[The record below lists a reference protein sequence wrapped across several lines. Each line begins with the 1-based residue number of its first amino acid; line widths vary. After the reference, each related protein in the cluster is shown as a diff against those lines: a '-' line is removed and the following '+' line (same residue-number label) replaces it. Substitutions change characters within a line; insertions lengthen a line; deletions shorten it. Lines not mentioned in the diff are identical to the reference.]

1 MSLRYLF
8 RFALVVAM
16 TVSVA
21 GFARAQCAYPPC
33 DPTDPTVSLG
43 SPPTSGGGY
52 GKGKAIGI
60 GVGVA
65 AAVVGITL
73 YVRHKR
79 SMKNKAAPFQASV
92 VGCTQVAN
100 DGATLLLDEKEK
112 KVYSLVAA
120 GMDLKSGEQ
129 VELTGNKAVDS
140 SGKRIFTVQT
150 LTRNLGFCG
159 VESAL
164 NIAPAAQQ

>member
-8 RFALVVAM
+8 RFVLGVVLTA
-16 TVSVA
+16 SVA
-21 GFARAQCAYPPC
+21 GFARAQCQYPPC
-33 DPTDPTVSLG
+33 SPTDPTQSLG
-43 SPPTSGGGY
+43 SAPSY
-52 GKGKAIGI
+52 GNGAKIGI

-65 AAVVGITL
+65 AAVVGIAL
-73 YVRHKR
+73 YVRHTR
-79 SMKNKAAPFQASV
+79 SAKNKTTPFHASV
-92 VGCTQVAN
+92 VGCTQAAN
-100 DGATLLLDEKEK
+100 NGATLLLDEKEK
-112 KVYSLVAA
+112 KVYSLVVA
-120 GMDLKSGEQ
+120 GMDLKSGER

-159 VESAL
+159 AETAL

>member
-1 MSLRYLF
+1 MSLRYLLQF
-8 RFALVVAM
+8 VLGVAL

-33 DPTDPTVSLG
+33 SPTDPTVSLG
-43 SPPTSGGGY
+43 SAPSGSY
-52 GKGKAIGI
+52 GNGAKIGI

-65 AAVVGITL
+65 AAVVGIAL
-73 YVRHKR
+73 YVHHKR
-79 SMKNKAAPFQASV
+79 SMKNKAAPFHASV

-100 DGATLLLDEKEK
+100 DGATLLDEKEK

-120 GMDLKSGEQ
+120 GMDLKSGER

-159 VESAL
+159 AETAL

>member
-1 MSLRYLF
+1 MSMRYLF
-8 RFALVVAM
+8 RFVLGVAM

-33 DPTDPTVSLG
+33 DPNNSTVSLG
-43 SPPTSGGGY
+43 SAPNGGGGY
-52 GKGKAIGI
+52 GHGAAIGI

-65 AAVVGITL
+65 VAVVGIAL
-73 YVRHKR
+73 YVHHKN
-79 SMKNKAAPFQASV
+79 SKKNKAAPAHASV

-100 DGATLLLDEKEK
+100 DGVTLLDEKEK
-112 KVYSLVAA
+112 RVYSLVAA
-120 GMDLKSGEQ
+120 GMDLKSGER
-129 VELTGNKAVDS
+129 VELTGNEAVDS

-159 VESAL
+159 AETVL

>member
-8 RFALVVAM
+8 RFVLGVAL
-16 TVSVA
+16 TLSVA

-33 DPTDPTVSLG
+33 DPDNPLVSLG
-43 SPPTSGGGY
+43 SPPSESGGY

-92 VGCTQVAN
+92 VGCTQLAN

-120 GMDLKSGEQ
+120 GMDLKSGER

-159 VESAL
+159 AETAL

>member
-1 MSLRYLF
+1 MSLLYLL
-8 RFALVVAM
+8 RFVLGVAL

-33 DPTDPTVSLG
+33 DPSNPTVSLG
-43 SPPTSGGGY
+43 SAPSDGY
-52 GKGKAIGI
+52 GSGKAIAI
-60 GVGVA
+60 GAGVA
-65 AAVVGITL
+65 VAVVAVAL
-73 YVRHKR
+73 YVRHTR
-79 SMKNKAAPFQASV
+79 STKNKTTPFHASV

-112 KVYSLVAA
+112 KVYSLVAE
-120 GMDLKSGEQ
+120 GMDLRSGER
-129 VELTGNKAVDS
+129 VELKGNKAVDS

-159 VESAL
+159 AETAL

>member
-1 MSLRYLF
+1 MSMRYLF
-8 RFALVVAM
+8 RFVLGVAM
-16 TVSVA
+16 AVSVA

-33 DPTDPTVSLG
+33 SPTDPTVSLG
-43 SPPTSGGGY
+43 SAPSGGY
-52 GKGKAIGI
+52 GHGAAIGI

-65 AAVVGITL
+65 VSVVAIAL
-73 YVRHKR
+73 YVHHKN
-79 SMKNKAAPFQASV
+79 SKKNKATPFHSSI

-100 DGATLLLDEKEK
+100 DRATLLLDEKEK

-120 GMDLKSGEQ
+120 GMDLKSGER

-159 VESAL
+159 AETAL